1 MSRVS
6 VRCPVYNLNLRINSW
21 EEYTVKSPI
30 KISVL
35 EPLEMRFVCKSLCKR
50 NKLISVCLSPKT
62 KRFFSGFLEL
72 FRQQLLIYP
81 FSKNPENDIKRSW
94 KLY

>member
-1 MSRVS
+1 MPRVS

-35 EPLEMRFVCKSLCKR
+35 EPLEMHFVCKSLCKR
-50 NKLISVCLSPKT
+50 NKLISVCHSPKI
-62 KRFFSGFLEL
+62 KKFFSVWFLRT
-72 FRQQLLIYP
+72 FP
-81 FSKNPENDIKRSW
+81 PAVT
-94 KLY
+94 